1 MSKFSF
7 SVVITIIFDKAQNT
21 QTLQHD
27 HDKFVIFASTHF
39 AKCKAVIIRS
49 EAGRDIANIR
59 RKLFFG
65 GSVFL
70 STRLFG
76 KTRAWHAPV
85 G

>member
-1 MSKFSF
+1 MNEFSF
-7 SVVITIIFDKAQNT
+7 SVMIIIIFDKTQNIR
-21 QTLQHD
+21 TLQYD
-27 HDKFVIFASTHF
+27 HDKFIIIASAHF

-70 STRLFG
+70 PTRLFG
-76 KTRAWHAPV
+76 KT
-85 G
+85 